1 MSLRILS
8 QPSLCKALLLHLV
21 LWNLSETRTTSLSIG
36 FLSCRVQKLLWLA
49 RMDYS
54 VSLVHAPFKLLPQS
68 SSLGN
73 DLIRLYGGLLSY
85 GSNLPRDLAASAF
98 ELLTLR
104 KRMRLGSG
112 KARTRTA
119 LEFMKDGRRA
129 IIPDEDADFSPIWHK
144 LEPKHR
150 STDEEA
156 LIVGRDLL
164 SPRHFVSASLFLARG
179 LGGDIHNP
187 ATASLNRDTMLYA
200 ISFKPSM
207 SCMIDDEPYAIRRY
221 LNISWVLAGDPQL
234 LELEFVLSD
243 SLLPLVTG
251 QIAFVTC

>member
-8 QPSLCKALLLHLV
+8 QSSLCKALLLHLV

-119 LEFMKDGRRA
+119 LEFMKDVRRA

-164 SPRHFVSASLFLARG
+164 SPRHFVPNGFATVTLF
-179 LGGDIHNP
+179 
-187 ATASLNRDTMLYA
+187 
-200 ISFKPSM
+200 
-207 SCMIDDEPYAIRRY
+207 DEPKRHC
-221 LNISWVLAGDPQL
+221 
-234 LELEFVLSD
+234 SD
-243 SLLPLVTG
+243 SLSPPSNSGYFFCECDLSPDSIISPA
-251 QIAFVTC
+251 QIEQRNIL